1 MRSLC
6 FVFLRTLLQALLSTA
21 SRRSL
26 FTIPLY
32 YDTHHVRLS
41 PEDQVYIPTNAKRK
55 AVVSNLLNQPE
66 ARRNEWRGLI
76 TASQKM
82 PFLISIVL
90 FPPFPVLPLK
100 FVTAFELLRGPK
112 QAES

>member
-1 MRSLC
+1 MRS
-6 FVFLRTLLQALLSTA
+6 VFCVSTALFSTA

-55 AVVSNLLNQPE
+55 AVVSLLNQPE
-66 ARRNEWRGLI
+66 ARCNDGED
-76 TASQKM
+76 
-82 PFLISIVL
+82 
-90 FPPFPVLPLK
+90 
-100 FVTAFELLRGPK
+100 
-112 QAES
+112 